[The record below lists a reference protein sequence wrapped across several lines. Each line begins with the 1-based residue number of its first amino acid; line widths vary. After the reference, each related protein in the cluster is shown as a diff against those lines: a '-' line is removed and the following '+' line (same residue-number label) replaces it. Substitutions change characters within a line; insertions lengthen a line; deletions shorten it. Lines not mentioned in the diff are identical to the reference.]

1 MTLVTAAPTRRPV
14 RSPVP
19 SAVAISLTSVVS
31 LGVVALFLVVYAV
44 GFSAA
49 QEQRGQHQLYAQF
62 RGLLDPD
69 SPIAPATGGTIAP
82 HTPIAMINAGAAGMH
97 RLIVVEGTSSAD
109 LLDGPGHLR
118 DTPLPGQPG
127 DSVLVGKD
135 LTSGGPFRHITS
147 FAPGDALTIT
157 TGQGAFTYH
166 VLDVRRKG
174 DPIHPVAN
182 GSAELTLISATG
194 SGLLGQ
200 IAPSRLVYVDALLQ
214 GAPVQPSG
222 PHPEAVPAAELPGHS
237 DPGAWPFVLLWVQA
251 LLIAGVGTAVAAW
264 MWSRTDGG
272 ADGGGGVGVLDSRH
286 GMWRAWLLGAPVIF
300 GVLWGLATEC
310 SRLLPNIL

>member
-1 MTLVTAAPTRRPV
+1 MTAVQTERSARP
-14 RSPVP
+14 PVP
-19 SAVAISLTSVVS
+19 SAIAISLTSIVS

-135 LTSGGPFRHITS
+135 LTSGGPFRHLTS
-147 FAPGDALTIT
+147 FAAGDAAHADHRP
-157 TGQGAFTYH
+157 GVFTYR

-174 DPIHPVAN
+174 DPIQPVAS

-200 IAPSRLVYVDALLQ
+200 VAPSRLVYVDALLQ
-214 GAPVQPSG
+214 GSPVQPSG
-222 PHPEAVPAAELPGHS
+222 QHPEAVPSAELPGHS

-264 MWSRTDGG
+264 MWSRSGDDGG
-272 ADGGGGVGVLDSRH
+272 DGADVLDRRR